1 MSSARLLRPLARAV
15 ERQAFAA
22 PMSMRTAAKV
32 APFTPSYNGQKF
44 TVAEKAG
51 AKMQTMLYAGMP
63 QLVPFYWVNETTFA
77 FAIIPTFVYFLS
89 KYFLPQDLRR
99 MAARLFISKL

>member
-1 MSSARLLRPLARAV
+1 
-15 ERQAFAA
+15 
-22 PMSMRTAAKV
+22 
-32 APFTPSYNGQKF
+32 
-44 TVAEKAG
+44 
-51 AKMQTMLYAGMP
+51 MLYAGMP
-63 QLVPFYWVNETTFA
+63 QLVPFYWVNETTVA